1 MKELYE
7 KLMNLQQALQVGK
20 NRQSKN
26 YSYRNLSDIL
36 TAVKPKLLE
45 LNLVM
50 YFEDKAVEI
59 GGRYY
64 IQSEVTL
71 LCTETLQ
78 ALNAKGIC
86 REPDSQAGIGAG
98 QLTGA
103 TSSYARK
110 YCLAGLFL
118 LEDEEDNDLD
128 KLQEKT
134 ERIEKEEQKMKKDD
148 ELKRAILGK
157 NISQL
162 VEGDKSKC
170 IKILETITSFVSK
183 DGEIIAGIKELKALN
198 GKRLNIAYARIS
210 KIMELESKE
219 QQQQVNDILKGE
231 SK

>member
-1 MKELYE
+1 MKELYA
-7 KLMNLQQALQVGK
+7 KLFIIQQTLQAGK
-20 NRQSKN
+20 NRTAKN

-36 TAVKPKLLE
+36 KSVKPILSN
-45 LNLVM
+45 LNLIM
-50 YFEDKAVEI
+50 YFNDKAIEI
-59 GGRYY
+59 NGRFY
-64 IQSEVTL
+64 IESTVTL
-71 LCTETLQ
+71 IDFETGQ
-78 ALNAKGIC
+78 AIENKAVC

-103 TSSYARK
+103 TSSYSRK

-118 LEDEEDNDLD
+118 LEDEEENDLD

-162 VEGDKSKC
+162 VKGDKSKC
-170 IKILETITSFVSK
+170 IQILETITSFISK
-183 DGEIIAGIKELKALN
+183 DGEIIAGIKELKALS
-198 GKRLNIAYARIS
+198 GKRLNIAYTRIS
-210 KIMELESKE
+210 KIMELGEQE